1 MSLID
6 QHPLYAANID
16 TWELCRDA
24 TAGQKAIK
32 AKTTDYLPDFVPSQG
47 QDRYDDYLARAIY
60 TNYTGRTKNRLIG
73 SVFRKPPEI
82 DIPTQLDYM
91 LEDCTGTGLGLEQ
104 FAKVLAEDVFIT
116 GRGCV
121 LVDYPEA
128 EGTESREQVITQN
141 LVPRL
146 AVYKAEAVY
155 NWQSDWID
163 GKEFLTQVRIEEMI
177 EEKKDEF
184 TVDFVRQYR
193 VLDLFKGKYRQR
205 IYDDKLQLQKEVF
218 PKASGSTLDH
228 IPFYF
233 CGSQNNASD
242 IDESPIYD
250 LAVINIGHY
259 QNSADY
265 EDAVH
270 RWSPTLFISS
280 DISVAEFKE
289 ANPGGIVV
297 GGMSG
302 HFIGANGSATLLQM
316 EPNTAA
322 YEAMKLK
329 EEQMAAFGANLFD
342 FKGQSQTAEEARI
355 KATSEASTLNII
367 VGNISECIQSALKD
381 AALFVGVADYDV
393 IFNLNTEF
401 FPVEI
406 STSEISSMVGLVEK
420 GIIGLT
426 DLRDKLRQTEVISP
440 ERSDDDLDADA
451 LIDPEQKMKEDRV
464 AATQKNNFVK

>member
-6 QHPLYAANID
+6 THPLYAGNID
-16 TWELCRDA
+16 TWTLCRDA
-24 TAGQKAIK
+24 CAGQNAIK

-47 QDRYDDYLARAIY
+47 EDRYNDYLARAIY
-60 TNYTGRTKNRLIG
+60 TNYTGRTKNRLVG
-73 SVFRKPPEI
+73 AVFRKPPEI
-82 DIPTQLDYM
+82 DIPKQLEYM
-91 LEDCTGTGLGLEQ
+91 LDDCTGTGLGIEQ
-104 FAKVLAEDVFIT
+104 FAKQLSEDVFIT
-116 GRGCV
+116 GRGAI

-146 AVYKAEAVY
+146 ALYKAENAY

-163 GKEFLTQVRIEEMI
+163 GKEFLTQVRIREI
-177 EEKKDEF
+177 IEKKTDEF
-184 TVDFVRQYR
+184 YVEFVNQYR
-193 VLDLFKGKYRQR
+193 VLDLFEGKYRQR
-205 IYDDKLQLQKEVF
+205 IFDDKYQLVKEIF
-218 PKASGSTLDH
+218 PEASNKTIDH

-233 CGSQNNASD
+233 CGSQNNASEV
-242 IDESPIYD
+242 DESPIYD
-250 LAVINIGHY
+250 MAVINIGHF

-289 ANPGGIVV
+289 ANPSGIIV
-297 GGMSG
+297 GGGTG
-302 HFIGANGSATLLQM
+302 HFIGANGTATLLQM

-329 EEQMAAFGANLFD
+329 EEQMSAFGANLFD

-367 VGNISECIQSALKD
+367 VGNISESIQSALKD
-381 AALFVGVADYDV
+381 ACLFVGVTDYDV
-393 IFNLNTEF
+393 IFKLNTEF

-406 STSEISSMVGLVEK
+406 TTAEISSYVGLVEK

-426 DLRDKLRQTEVISP
+426 DLRDKLRQTEVVSP

-451 LIDPEQKMKEDRV
+451 ENLVRDEIKKDKEQSNDSIS
-464 AATQKNNFVK
+464 KN